1 MLMLLL
7 LGSLIVFLPQLLVK
21 NTYQNYLKMD
31 TQSGMTGAEVANAIL
46 EKANIT
52 GIQVVPVDG
61 ELSDHYNPQTRTVA
75 LSKANYYGTSVAAV
89 GVSAHEIGHVIQ
101 DMTGYLPM
109 KIRAGIF
116 PAVSIGS
123 SLGPTLL
130 ILGTTLRFMT
140 NLEFGMYI
148 AVAGLILYSAI
159 VVFQL
164 VTLPVELDA
173 SRRAIAALAG
183 GGYIA
188 GKNEVDGTQK
198 VLMAAA
204 LTYIAAALYSIIEVL
219 YWAWQIFGS
228 RRD

>member
-31 TQSGMTGAEVANAIL
+31 TQGGMTGAEVANAIL

-52 GIQVVPVDG
+52 GIQVVPVEG

-183 GGYIA
+183 GGYIT

-204 LTYIAAALYSIIEVL
+204 LTYIAAALYAIIEVL